1 MSEKKGIGC
10 VAYAVFSIAMVALAI
25 ALFVLYVTER
35 VSFAWLYLIAVPIII
50 WIIISAIISKKQRAS
65 LPIIQSQADVCEKT
79 QDNTRYGS
87 LYFLTFVLEDGS
99 KKTFKVTLN
108 TYAQISINEKGLLK
122 YKQLDKKREHWLSY
136 LFIGF
141 DKE

>member
-10 VAYAVFSIAMVALAI
+10 VMYAVFSIAMASLVI
-25 ALFVLYVTER
+25 ILFVFCVTER
-35 VSFAWLYLIAVPIII
+35 AWVYLIAVPIII
-50 WIIISAIISKKQRAS
+50 WTIISAIISKKQRAN
-65 LPIIQSQADVCEKT
+65 LPIIHSKADVCEKT
-79 QDNTRYGS
+79 QDNTRSGS

-99 KKTFKVTLN
+99 KKTFKVELN
-108 TYAQISINEKGLLK
+108 TYAQILINEKGLLK

-136 LFIGF
+136 VFIGF